1 MQIIY
6 PDKGI
11 QEPIKQ
17 QLASCGSS
25 IIVVVVVVVVVC
37 SIIIAQLCG
46 KNITE
51 SC

>member
-25 IIVVVVVVVVVC
+25 IIIVVVVIC

>member
-25 IIVVVVVVVVVC
+25 IIVVVVVVVVC